1 MPLRSYKRGSIQDE
15 YTEESD
21 DSIPKR
27 RRNEK
32 KLVRKEKN
40 ENVENTDYRR
50 SNGVSIDCR
59 KRRNVSRGNGGS
71 KQEEGK

>member
-1 MPLRSYKRGSIQDE
+1 MPPRNYKRGSAQDE

-50 SNGVSIDCR
+50 SNCVDVDCR
-59 KRRNVSRGNGGS
+59 K
-71 KQEEGK
+71 